1 MDLFTWWILL
11 IAAPAVV
18 LAGISKGGFGSGA
31 AFVSSSIL
39 ALVIEPR
46 LALGVM
52 LPLLMLIDVRSIPA
66 YWQKWSPPDAR
77 ILILGSLPGVVL
89 GLLFFRWA
97 DPNAIRLLIGAICVL
112 FVVWQALP
120 IADRPTSTK
129 VGGGGITGLFMG
141 AVLGFTSFVSHAGG
155 PAAAIYL
162 LRQGLDKTSYQ
173 ATTVIVFWAVNLAKF
188 FVYAAM
194 GIFTVQSLM
203 FGLVMAPFAL
213 LGTWIGIRA
222 HHLVPDRLFF
232 AVTYAMLLLTGAK
245 LIWDGLA

>member
-1 MDLFTWWILL
+1 MDLFDWWVLM

-18 LAGISKGGFGSGA
+18 FAGISKGGFGSGA

-39 ALVIEPR
+39 ALVIEPA

-66 YWQKWSPPDAR
+66 YWQKWSWPDTR
-77 ILILGSLPGVVL
+77 VLLIGGVPGLALGV
-89 GLLFFRWA
+89 LFFRWA
-97 DPNAIRLLIGAICVL
+97 DPNAIRLLIGAICLL
-112 FVVWQALP
+112 FVAWQGLQA
-120 IADRPTSTK
+120 
-129 VGGGGITGLFMG
+129 VGVLKPGEGRAGPLTGLIAG

-162 LRQGLDKTSYQ
+162 LRQRLDKTTYQ
-173 ATTVIVFWAVNLAKF
+173 ATTVIVFWAINLAKF
-188 FVYAAM
+188 FIYAVM
-194 GIFTVQSLM
+194 GIFTLQSLL

-222 HHLVPDRLFF
+222 HHLVPERLFF
-232 AVTYAMLLLTGAK
+232 GATYVMLLMTGAK
-245 LIWDGLA
+245 LVWDGLA